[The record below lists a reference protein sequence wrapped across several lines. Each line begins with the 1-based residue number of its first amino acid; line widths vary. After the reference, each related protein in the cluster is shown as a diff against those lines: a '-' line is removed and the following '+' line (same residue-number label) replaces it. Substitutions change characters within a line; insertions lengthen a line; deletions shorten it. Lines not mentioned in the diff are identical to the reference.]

1 MQEFLDSGGRRWV
14 LRLTLGDVKRVMD
27 ELGVNLLN
35 LSQFADSSE
44 GSVTM
49 RLINDD
55 LFVAQIVAT
64 LLKKQAES
72 YAVENIL
79 DQFDGAT
86 MKRAAEA
93 FLAEFAFFFKER
105 QSAAAEAFV
114 EEVQKARAAIGA
126 GATSAD

>member
-1 MQEFLDSGGRRWV
+1 MQEFRDSEGRRWT
-14 LRLTLGDVKRVMD
+14 LRLTLGDVKRVME

-55 LFVAQIVAT
+55 LFVAEIVAII
-64 LLKKQAES
+64 LKEQADG
-72 YAVENIL
+72 YAVKDVLN
-79 DQFDGAT
+79 QFDGAT
-86 MKRAAEA
+86 MKRAQDA

-105 QSAAAEAFV
+105 QNASAEAFV
-114 EEVQKARAAIGA
+114 EEVRKAKEAIGA

>member
-1 MQEFLDSGGRRWV
+1 MQEFLDSSGRRWA

-55 LFVAQIVAT
+55 LFVAQIIAT

-72 YAVENIL
+72 YAVENVL

-105 QSAAAEAFV
+105 QSTAAEAFV